1 MKADSQ
7 DFIAIA
13 TLVVDAMIPL
23 CASQKNWRRRVAY
36 RVQAGGHPVAAN
48 TIRERYHRLWALI
61 AEAIARCDQA
71 TVYDNSG
78 IKGPDERR
86 FHRRLARVAAL
97 GAVCVAVALADRVIC
112 HTMYKP
118 TDYRSASLAAIW
130 PTMATAAGRV
140 WL

>member
-7 DFIAIA
+7 DFIAIT
-13 TLVVDAMIPL
+13 TLVVDAMNPL

-61 AEAIARCDQA
+61 AELIARCDQA

-78 IKGPDERR
+78 IKGP
-86 FHRRLARVAAL
+86 LIVAQVSDGFIVGSPVWPHWAPSVL
-97 GAVCVAVALADRVIC
+97 QSR
-112 HTMYKP
+112 
-118 TDYRSASLAAIW
+118 W
-130 PTMATAAGRV
+130 PTG
-140 WL
+140 